1 VVGTQKPFSS
11 WKSNALDETGD
22 LLGRWSALRHC
33 DIHGGLIFSQEA
45 GIGAIRQEG
54 DLRGFGIAP
63 GGRTPIPGRFQI
75 GSGGLATH
83 PGLLPAAC

>member
-1 VVGTQKPFSS
+1 MKPEICLVAGLRSGTVTFM
-11 WKSNALDETGD
+11 
-22 LLGRWSALRHC
+22 
-33 DIHGGLIFSQEA
+33 GGSFFSQEA

-63 GGRTPIPGRFQI
+63 GGRPPIPGRFQI